1 MKSPI
6 QTIGIRWISKRS
18 ALSLALVIVVFASLG
33 HAQTL
38 TMLYSFNGSADG
50 NGPVAGLVRDSAG
63 NLYGTTQFGGSFSN
77 GVVFKVDTNNNET
90 VLHSFTGKADGGQP
104 VASLLRDGASNLYGT
119 TEFGGSSN
127 DGVVFKLTSAGK
139 EVVLHSF
146 ASVDDG
152 MNPVAG
158 LTPDS
163 SGNAYG
169 TSCCGGDNGW
179 GAVFKITSTR
189 SWSLVHSFGSG
200 ADGVDPVAPLI
211 RDKAGNLYGTTATGG
226 TSNVGT
232 VFKIDT
238 SGNETILYNFTGGA
252 DGGYPHA
259 GLILDAAGNLYGTT
273 VGGGSA
279 SGLSGDGVVFKLSPA
294 GQQTVLHT
302 FNGLDGTN
310 PYAGLVSDSAGNLY
324 GTTSGGGTFD
334 WGTVFKLDKT
344 GNETVLYSFT
354 GGVDG
359 SCPMAGLIRDS
370 AGNLYG
376 TTQFGGNTQSGVVF
390 KLTP

>member
-1 MKSPI
+1 MKSSI
-6 QTIGIRWISKRS
+6 RLITIYRLFKNS
-18 ALSLALVIVVFASLG
+18 ALHCALMLAAASLG
-33 HAQTL
+33 NAQTFKV
-38 TMLYSFNGSADG
+38 LYSFIGGTDG
-50 NGPVAGLVRDSAG
+50 NGPVAGLVRDTAG
-63 NLYGTTQFGGSFSN
+63 NLYGTTQFGGSSGN
-77 GVVFKVDTNNNET
+77 GVAFKVDINNNET
-90 VLHSFTGKADGGQP
+90 VFHTFTGNTDGGQP
-104 VASLLRDGASNLYGT
+104 VAPLLRDGAGNLYGT

-127 DGVVFKLTSAGK
+127 NGVVFELTSAGK
-139 EVVLHSF
+139 EIVAHSF

-158 LTPDS
+158 LIADS

-169 TSCCGGDNGW
+169 TTCCGGDNGW
-179 GAVFKITSTR
+179 GAVFKITSPR
-189 SWSLVHSFGSG
+189 SWSLLHSFGSG
-200 ADGVDPVAPLI
+200 TDGIDPVAPLV

-226 TSNVGT
+226 TSSVGI
-232 VFKIDT
+232 VFKIDS
-238 SGNETILYNFTGGA
+238 SGHETVLYNFTGGA

-294 GQQTVLHT
+294 GQETVLHT
-302 FNGLDGTN
+302 FAGPDGVN

-334 WGTVFKLDKT
+334 WGVIFKIDKT
-344 GNETVLYSFT
+344 GNETVLHSFT

-359 SCPMAGLIRDS
+359 SCPMAGLIRDA